1 MQLKVLILDDH
12 KIFSESLR
20 MVLESQNFL
29 VKNFTDAELAIK
41 FLKAEGYDIVIT
53 DIRMP
58 NISGIEFLKQIK
70 ELEGHFKKKPKYV
83 VLTSSTEVN
92 IFKQLY
98 TIGIDAFLS
107 KNVSQIELITAL
119 KKVLNN
125 EKYYEKSVYDLYLKT
140 NGNQTNEIEFTSREL
155 DVLKL
160 IIEEKTT
167 SEIAEKLEISPYTVE
182 GHRKNLLQKTNSK
195 NVVGLIKYSLLNNLF

>member
-1 MQLKVLILDDH
+1 
-12 KIFSESLR
+12 

-29 VKNFTDAELAIK
+29 VKNFADAELAIK
-41 FLKAEGYDIVIT
+41 FLKAESYDIVIT

-58 NISGIEFLKQIK
+58 TMSGIDFLKLAK
-70 ELEGHFKKKPKYV
+70 ELEINFKKIPKYV

-98 TIGIDAFLS
+98 VVGIDGFLS
-107 KNVSQIELITAL
+107 KNVSQIELITAI

-125 EKYYEKSVYDLYLKT
+125 EKYYEKSVYELYLKT
-140 NGNQTNEIEFTSREL
+140 NSNQNNEIEFTSREL

-167 SEIAEKLEISPYTVE
+167 SEIAEKLQISPYTVE